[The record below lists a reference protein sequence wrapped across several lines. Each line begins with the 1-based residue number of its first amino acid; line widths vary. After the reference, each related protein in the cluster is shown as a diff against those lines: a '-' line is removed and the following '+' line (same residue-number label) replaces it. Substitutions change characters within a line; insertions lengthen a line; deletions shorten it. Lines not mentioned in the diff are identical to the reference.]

1 MYALVCSQEV
11 HLEVFGWPQGDAFGG
26 FWLASRRCFWRFM
39 EVPAYFDQILDVPSF
54 AWWVYNNSVRILF
67 WLPHIPTDSEDDL
80 HFCKHEQL

>member
-1 MYALVCSQEV
+1 
-11 HLEVFGWPQGDAFGG
+11 
-26 FWLASRRCFWRFM
+26 M